1 MRARTV
7 EIGVGA
13 FILAGLLALIFLAFQ
28 VSGVNSIA
36 GQESYQVV
44 ARFDD
49 VAGLRARGKVSMAG
63 VTIGRVAA
71 IEIDPENYSARVI
84 LRIDE
89 QHDNLP
95 VDTSA
100 SILTSG
106 LLGAQYVGLDPGAED
121 VYLQDGHRIEI
132 TQSAVVLEH
141 LIGQILIRT
150 VEEERQ

>member
-63 VTIGRVAA
+63 VTIGRVQG
-71 IEIDPENYSARVI
+71 ITVDMEWGSAVVTLDI
-84 LRIDE
+84 YG
-89 QHDNLP
+89 QPGNLTT
-95 VDTSA
+95 DTSA
-100 SILTSG
+100 KILTEG
-106 LLGAQYVGLDPGAED
+106 ILGARYISLMPGAE
-121 VYLQDGHRIEI
+121 E
-132 TQSAVVLEH
+132 
-141 LIGQILIRT
+141 
-150 VEEERQ
+150 